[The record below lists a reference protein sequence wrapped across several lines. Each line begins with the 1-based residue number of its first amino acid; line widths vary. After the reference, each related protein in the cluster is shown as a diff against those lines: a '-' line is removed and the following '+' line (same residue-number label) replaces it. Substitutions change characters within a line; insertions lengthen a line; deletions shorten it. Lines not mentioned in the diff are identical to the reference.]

1 MERNP
6 MAIDA
11 APTRPRAATRE
22 QALGWTAPSW
32 AVLAGVT
39 VLAGYLL
46 LLPFVA
52 RTWRA
57 TGDEPHYLLAAHSLV
72 NDADFDLANNYAN
85 LDYLNFYFSR
95 DITPQVRLTA
105 AGQQF
110 LNHYPGLPLLIAPAY
125 ALGGRFGV
133 LVFQS
138 MVGALLAAVTFRL
151 ALLLSSSVTGSLLA
165 TLLLAFSPPLLF
177 YNFLVYPELPAAL
190 LITLALY
197 LILARDTPT
206 PGAALALLLSLA
218 LLPWLNR
225 RFVGLALLL
234 ALLALWSWRRRDSW
248 RGLVTPVG
256 GAALLLVLASAAG
269 LGWLNN
275 QFSAPVRA
283 DIIAPPTG
291 FEFVSRWLR
300 GLGWLVDQQRGL
312 FIFAPIYAL
321 ALWGAPALARRNHLW
336 FVMLPFLAAMAQ
348 ISLAGGFWIAWE
360 VGPRFLVAVLPPL
373 AGLLALAW
381 RRFWRSKLWLAFA
394 GALAAL
400 SLLNSWVVLTHFEL
414 PYKASLPIFYA
425 DKSGLPLPDW
435 LPDMAGYARL
445 SPPAGESAW
454 VAPAGERRVL
464 IDSGPLTEL
473 PFGHYRLTLAGRI
486 PPGLPPDAKLLRL
499 SVKQFGGGQVF
510 NHTLTAA
517 DLAGDGQFTTRFTN
531 PNPDRW
537 RAPLVL
543 HLSATGAAEVA
554 VADVLFSPQP
564 WYALALPL
572 ISLSALALLAAV
584 SWRLIEPGASAAGR
598 AVRLPPAAWAGVAI
612 VLAIVISYVAYSQTR
627 PQRVFPAAGL
637 GHFVGHEIAD
647 PAASGGTAWLVD
659 PAQDPPQKAIFGPF
673 EIFDAGVYRVAFRLK
688 LSQPV
693 DSAQELARLQV
704 NATANFDELLSQPIR
719 ATDFSATNLYDDLVL
734 TVTNPRRQAL
744 SFEVVYLGVTPLAID
759 RVAVERVSESANGE
773 W

>member
-1 MERNP
+1 
-6 MAIDA
+6 MAIEA
-11 APTRPRAATRE
+11 APTRPRAAVRE
-22 QALGWTAPSW
+22 QALGWAAPSW

-72 NDADFDLANNYAN
+72 NDADFDLTNNYAN

-95 DITPQVRLTA
+95 DIVPQVRLNA

-151 ALLLSSSVTGSLLA
+151 ALLLSGSVTGSLLA

-206 PGAALALLLSLA
+206 PGAALALLLVLA

-234 ALLALWSWRRRDSW
+234 ALLAMWSWRRRGSW

-256 GAALLLVLASAAG
+256 AAALLLVLASAAG
-269 LGWLNN
+269 LGWLNS
-275 QFSAPVRA
+275 QLTAPVRA

-291 FEFVSRWLR
+291 VEFVSRWLR

-321 ALWGAPALARRNHLW
+321 TLWGAPALARRNRHW
-336 FVMLPFLAAMAQ
+336 FVLLPFLASMAQ

-381 RRFWRSKLWLAFA
+381 RRFRRSNVWLAFA
-394 GALAAL
+394 GVLAVL
-400 SLLNSWVVLTHFEL
+400 SLLNSWIVLTHFEL

-425 DKSGLPLPDW
+425 DKTGLPLPDW

-445 SPPAGESAW
+445 SPPDDAT
-454 VAPAGERRVL
+454 PAGERRVL

-473 PFGHYRLTLAGRI
+473 PFGHYRLTLAGRV
-486 PPGLPPDAKLLRL
+486 PPGLPADAELLRL
-499 SVKQFGGGQVF
+499 SVKQLGGGQVF
-510 NHTLTAA
+510 NHTITAA

-531 PNPDRW
+531 PTPDRW
-537 RAPLVL
+537 RTPLVL
-543 HLSATGAAEVA
+543 HLSAAGAADVA
-554 VADVLFSPQP
+554 VADVLLSPQP

-572 ISLSALALLAAV
+572 LSLSTLALLAAV
-584 SWRLIEPGASAAGR
+584 SWRLIEPGAPATGR
-598 AVRLPPAAWAGVAI
+598 AVRLPPAAWAGIAI
-612 VLAIVISYVAYSQTR
+612 ILAIAIGYVAFIETR
-627 PQRVFPAAGL
+627 PQRVFPATGL
-637 GHFVGHEIAD
+637 GHFVGREIAD
-647 PAASGGTAWLVD
+647 PAATGGTAWLVD

-688 LSQPV
+688 LPQQV

-704 NATANFDELLSQPIR
+704 NATANFDELLTQPVR
-719 ATDFSATNLYDDLVL
+719 AADFSAANLYHDLVL

-744 SFEVVYLGVTPLAID
+744 SFEVVYLGVAPLVID
-759 RVAVERVSESANGE
+759 RVAVERIANDE
-773 W
+773 